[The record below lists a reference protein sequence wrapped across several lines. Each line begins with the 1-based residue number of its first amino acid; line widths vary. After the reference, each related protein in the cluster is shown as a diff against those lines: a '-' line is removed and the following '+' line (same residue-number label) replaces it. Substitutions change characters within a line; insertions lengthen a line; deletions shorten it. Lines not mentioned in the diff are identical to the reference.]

1 MEQVTIGQIV
11 GVISSIMVILGF
23 IKLIYDFV
31 KKSTLDKINKNS
43 EDINKN
49 SEDIKELKKD
59 MEVIKTE
66 IKDGKEERLI
76 LVNGVLACLKGLKE
90 QGCNGPV
97 TEGIKQIEEY
107 LMQKSHD

>member
-11 GVISSIMVILGF
+11 GVISSIMVIIGF

-31 KKSTLDKINKNS
+31 KKSTLEKINKN
-43 EDINKN
+43 EQ
-49 SEDIKELKKD
+49 DIKILKND
-59 MEVIKTE
+59 VEVIKTE
-66 IKDGKEERLI
+66 IKDGKEERLV

-97 TEGIKQIEEY
+97 TEGINQIETY
-107 LMQKSHD
+107 LMKKSHD

>member
-11 GVISSIMVILGF
+11 GAISSIMVILGF

-31 KKSTLDKINKNS
+31 KKSTLEK
-43 EDINKN
+43 INKN
-49 SEDIKELKKD
+49 SEDIKELKND
-59 MEVIKTE
+59 VEVIKTE
-66 IKDGKEERLI
+66 IRDGKEERLV

-97 TEGIKQIEEY
+97 TEGIKQIETY
-107 LMQKSHD
+107 LMKKSHD

>member
-11 GVISSIMVILGF
+11 GAISSIMVILGF

-31 KKSTLDKINKNS
+31 KKSTLDKIKENEMEIKKLKN
-43 EDINKN
+43 EV
-49 SEDIKELKKD
+49 
-59 MEVIKTE
+59 EVIKTE

-97 TEGIKQIEEY
+97 TEGIKQIEAY
-107 LMQKSHD
+107 LMKKSHD

>member
-31 KKSTLDKINKNS
+31 KKSTLEKINKN
-43 EDINKN
+43 E
-49 SEDIKELKKD
+49 EDIKVLKKD
-59 MEVIKTE
+59 VEVIKTE
-66 IKDGKEERLI
+66 IKDGKEERLV

-97 TEGIKQIEEY
+97 TEGINQIETY
-107 LMQKSHD
+107 LMKKSHD

>member
-31 KKSTLDKINKNS
+31 KKSTLDKIK
-43 EDINKN
+43 EN
-49 SEDIKELKKD
+49 SEDIKELKNEV
-59 MEVIKTE
+59 EVIKTE

-97 TEGIKQIEEY
+97 TEGIKQIEDY
-107 LMQKSHD
+107 LMKKSHD

>member
-1 MEQVTIGQIV
+1 MEQVTIGQII
-11 GVISSIMVILGF
+11 GAISSIMVILGF
-23 IKLIYDFV
+23 IKLIYEFI

-43 EDINKN
+43 EDI
-49 SEDIKELKKD
+49 KELKND
-59 MEVIKTE
+59 VEVIKTE

-97 TEGIKQIEEY
+97 TEGIKQIEDY
-107 LMQKSHD
+107 LMKKSHD

>member
-31 KKSTLDKINKNS
+31 KKSTLEKISKN
-43 EDINKN
+43 E
-49 SEDIKELKKD
+49 EDIKILKKD
-59 MEVIKTE
+59 VEVIKTE
-66 IKDGKEERLI
+66 IKDGKEERLV

-97 TEGIKQIEEY
+97 TEGINQIETY
-107 LMQKSHD
+107 LMKKSHD

>member
-11 GVISSIMVILGF
+11 GAISSIMVILGF
-23 IKLIYDFV
+23 IKLVYDFI
-31 KKSTLDKINKNS
+31 KQSILNRINKN
-43 EDINKN
+43 E
-49 SEDIKELKKD
+49 EDIKILKAE

-66 IKDGKEERLI
+66 ARDSKEERLL

-97 TEGIKQIEEY
+97 TEGIKQIENY
-107 LMQKSHD
+107 LMEKSHD